1 MKRELIQDLE
11 MVKYRKMPG
20 LSKHQ
25 LDAFGV
31 CPKYYQWRGTQ
42 EFKPSRDMEIGTCIH
57 SLALE
62 GRVDYVQAPE
72 EINRK
77 TKAGR
82 EEWHDFC
89 VENQGK
95 FVMNAEEVARIE
107 GSVEA
112 CQPLLKM
119 ITAKKIIEGSMFWER
134 GGMQCKGRPD
144 MITEIKGR
152 PAIVDLKTT
161 SDIGRFDSKFFG
173 LKYDRQAAWYAYGL
187 EQICK
192 LDEVDFYFLV
202 VDTEMPHLAQWV
214 KPDEAVL
221 QNANLKLDELVTNLK
236 HCQELDA
243 WPGLPLIR
251 TITLKSWQV
260 GS

>member
-1 MKRELIQDLE
+1 M
-11 MVKYRKMPG
+11 
-20 LSKHQ
+20 SKHQ

-31 CPKYYQWRGTQ
+31 CPKYYQWRGGQ
-42 EFKPSRDMEIGTCIH
+42 EFKPTREMEIGTCIH
-57 SLALE
+57 SLLLE
-62 GRVDYVQAPE
+62 GRTDYVQAPE
-72 EINRK
+72 INRR
-77 TKAGR
+77 TNAGKA
-82 EEWHDFC
+82 EWEAFC
-89 VENQGK
+89 YDNQGK

-107 GSVEA
+107 GATEA
-112 CQPLLKM
+112 AQPLINM

-134 GGMQCKGRPD
+134 GGLQCKGRPD
-144 MITEIKGR
+144 LITEIKGR

-161 SDIGRFDSKFFG
+161 SDILRFDSKFFG

-187 EQICK
+187 KQIQG
-192 LDEVDFYFLV
+192 LDDVDFYFLV
-202 VDTEMPHLAQWV
+202 VDTEEPHLAQWV

-221 QNANLKLDELVTNLK
+221 QNASLKLDELVASLK

-243 WPGLPLIR
+243 WPGLPIMK

>member
-1 MKRELIQDLE
+1 MKKELILDLE
-11 MVKYRKMPG
+11 MNQYRKLDG

-25 LDAFGV
+25 LDAFSV
-31 CPKYYQWRGTQ
+31 CPSYYKWRGTQ
-42 EFKPSRDMEIGTCIH
+42 EWKPSKEMELGTCIH

-89 VENQGK
+89 FENQGK
-95 FVMNAEEVARIE
+95 IVVNAEEAARIE
-107 GSVEA
+107 GAVKA
-112 CQPLLKM
+112 CEPLLNM
-119 ITAKKIIEGSMFWER
+119 ISAKKIIEGSMFWER

-144 MITEIKGR
+144 VITEIKGK

-161 SDIGRFDSKFFG
+161 SDIMRFDSKFFS

-187 EQICK
+187 KQIHD

-202 VDTEMPHLAQWV
+202 VDTEEPFLAQWV
-214 KPDEAVL
+214 KPDQEVL
-221 QNANLKLDELVTNLK
+221 DSANVKLDLAVAGLK
-236 HCQELDA
+236 HCIEQDV
-243 WPGLPLIR
+243 WPGLPTIR
-251 TITLKSWQV
+251 TISKRSWD
-260 GS
+260 

>member
-1 MKRELIQDLE
+1 MKRELIQNLE
-11 MVKYRKMPG
+11 MAEYRKMSG

-31 CPKYYQWRGTQ
+31 CPKYYQWRGGQ
-42 EFKPSRDMEIGTCIH
+42 EFKPTREMEIGTCIH
-57 SLALE
+57 SLLLE
-62 GRVDYVQAPE
+62 GRTDYVQAPE
-72 EINRK
+72 INRR
-77 TKAGR
+77 TNAGKA
-82 EEWHDFC
+82 EWEAFC
-89 VENQGK
+89 YDNQGK

-107 GSVEA
+107 GATEA
-112 CQPLLKM
+112 AQPLINM

-134 GGMQCKGRPD
+134 GGLQCKGRPD
-144 MITEIKGR
+144 LITEIKGR

-161 SDIGRFDSKFFG
+161 SDILRFDSKFFG

-187 EQICK
+187 KQIQG
-192 LDEVDFYFLV
+192 LDDVDFYFLV
-202 VDTEMPHLAQWV
+202 VDTEEPHLAQWV

-221 QNANLKLDELVTNLK
+221 QNASLKLDELVANLK

-243 WPGLPLIR
+243 WPGLPIMK